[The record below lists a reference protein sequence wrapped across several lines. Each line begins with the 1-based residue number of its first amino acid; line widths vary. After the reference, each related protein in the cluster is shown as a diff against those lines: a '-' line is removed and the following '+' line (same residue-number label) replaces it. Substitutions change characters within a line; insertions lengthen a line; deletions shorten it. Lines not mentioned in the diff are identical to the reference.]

1 MNDSGRFI
9 RIGPLSLFALI
20 AMLFLSTLAVLSITT
35 ANASYNLGQL
45 QADGMEQQYD
55 AEAAAQTFLSLVDSQ
70 YSSATITA
78 QRDATERATAERAS
92 RATRDAASAA
102 NDNGADS
109 SSAQAA
115 PGSANASTQQQDAI
129 SNAGDGSLDAQK
141 TREIAESSAR
151 SAASSISSSI
161 EQLAI
166 DAAASVSSDIV
177 ATAQINGS
185 TITAQFACP
194 NGRVLDI
201 EVELGSGGTFR
212 VIKWNMSAKVNSAEP
227 EMLWSGM

>member
-115 PGSANASTQQQDAI
+115 PGSAAAAAQQQDAS
-129 SNAGDGSLDAQK
+129 SNAGDESLDAQK